1 MRRTKPHHPDPI
13 EPNRPER
20 IETGTPATFL
30 QCQQPLEEWRLE
42 SNGNG
47 EQSSRRVCR
56 LRQSAFIKMGCTDL
70 SFLLLLA
77 WLLLAGLLSGLLLA
91 ELLLLFLLF
100 YEMRASWS

>member
-56 LRQSAFIKMGCTDL
+56 LRQSAFIKN
-70 SFLLLLA
+70 
-77 WLLLAGLLSGLLLA
+77 GLHGPFFFVVVVGRVVVRVIVGRVVVVRVIVGRVVVVLVIL
-91 ELLLLFLLF
+91 
-100 YEMRASWS
+100 